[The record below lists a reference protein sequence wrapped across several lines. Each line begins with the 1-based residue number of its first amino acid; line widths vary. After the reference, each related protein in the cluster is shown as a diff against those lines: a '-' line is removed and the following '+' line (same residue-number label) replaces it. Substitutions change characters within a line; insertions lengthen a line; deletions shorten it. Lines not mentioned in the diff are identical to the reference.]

1 MNGNNW
7 DRTGYGGGPAAEQPD
22 AWYVD
27 RALLWGWIDEL
38 LRGAPVAR
46 IDSDMLRAL
55 CAQALDTHA
64 PAVLVHAQAAG
75 VLLERLIAAA
85 VARSYADRY
94 GHPNELYDVERLR
107 VVARGLQSGAAS
119 AA

>member
-85 VARSYADRY
+85 VGRSYADRY
-94 GHPNELYDVERLR
+94 GHPSALYDVERLR
-107 VVARGLQSGAAS
+107 VVVRGLRSGAMS